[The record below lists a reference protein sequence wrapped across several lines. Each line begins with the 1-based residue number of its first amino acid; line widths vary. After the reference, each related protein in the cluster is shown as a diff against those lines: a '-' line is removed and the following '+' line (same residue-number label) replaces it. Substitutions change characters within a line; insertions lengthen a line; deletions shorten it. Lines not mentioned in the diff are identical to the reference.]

1 MIRISVFFM
10 LMIGLTSSAVAQ
22 SKYLCRNGQSSFYS
36 KAMSENIEAH
46 NSQTSAVLDSQT
58 GALAVSIPVSG
69 FKFEKAL
76 MQEHFNENYMETG
89 KYPKAIFKGKIV
101 DFSNMDFTEQAT
113 VKISGEITIHGVT
126 KAIQIDGTLGK
137 KNENIVG
144 TAAFDLKVAD
154 FDIKIPKVVI
164 NNIAETVQV
173 MIDLEFKAQAN

>member
-1 MIRISVFFM
+1 M
-10 LMIGLTSSAVAQ
+10 A
-22 SKYLCRNGQSSFYS
+22 
-36 KAMSENIEAH
+36 ENIEAH
-46 NSQTSAVLDSQT
+46 NGQTSAVLDTQT

-89 KYPKAIFKGKIV
+89 KYPKAIFRGQIE
-101 DFSNMDFTEQAT
+101 DFSNMDFSEPTP

-126 KAIQIDGTLGK
+126 KAIQLEGTLGK
-137 KNENIVG
+137 QHENMVG
-144 TAAFDLKVAD
+144 NAAFELNVAD